1 MRLLPFLFLASNLY
15 AEVVPI
21 SLKQALERA
30 LRANPDVLL
39 ARVEEQ
45 KAQLAIRIAKDPFRP
60 KVFVGSGLAYTTGF
74 PMSIEGSAPS
84 VLQARAVSSVINRPF
99 THQIAQVQEQARTA
113 AIDTEIKRDQVVL
126 ETAELFYE
134 AARWA
139 QTADA
144 IRPQIAALERGAE
157 TVRFR
162 VKEGRELE
170 IEARRADLAVARTR
184 HRLAQI
190 EQEQVAAEATL
201 AIVLG
206 YSPED
211 RLRPTDLKPLPAADA
226 QDAVVRRAVDE
237 SREVR
242 RLESALLAK
251 RHQLRSFRA
260 ARLPVFDLVAQYGL
274 FTKFNNYEDYFR
286 TFSRHNGQLGVS
298 IQLPLVPS
306 AASAA
311 QSGQAEA
318 EISGLQTQ
326 IDRTRSRIVVNTRN
340 THRQVELAET
350 TRDLARQDLE
360 IARDQVNILLA
371 LLEEGR
377 ATLRQLEDARFA
389 EQERWIVWHDAQT
402 AVEKAKIRLLSA
414 TGQLRTALQ

>member
-1 MRLLPFLFLASNLY
+1 MRLLPLLFLASSLC

-126 ETAELFYE
+126 ETAELFYD

-144 IRPQIAALERGAE
+144 IRPQIAALERAAE

-190 EQEQVAAEATL
+190 EQEQAAAESTL

-206 YSPED
+206 HRAED

-251 RHQLRSFRA
+251 RHQLRSFKA

-274 FTKFNNYEDYFR
+274 FTRFNNYEEYFR

-298 IQLPLVPS
+298 IQVPLVPS

-340 THRQVELAET
+340 NHRQVELAEAA
-350 TRDLARQDLE
+350 RDLARQDLE

-371 LLEEGR
+371 LMDEGR

-389 EQERWIVWHDAQT
+389 EQERWIAWHDAQT
-402 AVEKAKIRLLSA
+402 AVEKAKLRLLSA
-414 TGQLRTALQ
+414 TGELRTALQ